1 MSSSFLTTQTPWVK
15 KEEVKR
21 NWYLIDA
28 KNQVLGRLAAKLAYL
43 LQGKHRPDYTPHVD
57 QADFYVIINAEK
69 IKLTGKKIDQ
79 KVYWRHSG
87 YMGGLKLETAR
98 QLLQKKPDQ
107 LIYLA
112 IKGMLPK
119 NRMRNKLLK
128 KVKIYAGETHP
139 HQAQNP
145 KVLDI

>member
-1 MSSSFLTTQTPWVK
+1 MPSFLTNQTPWVK

-28 KNQVLGRLAAKLAYL
+28 KDKVLGRLASHLAYM
-43 LQGKHRPDYTPHVD
+43 LQGKHRADYSPHVD
-57 QADFYVIINAEK
+57 QGDFFVIINADK
-69 IKLTGKKIDQ
+69 VKLTGKKLDQ
-79 KVYWRHSG
+79 KTYWRHSG

-98 QLLQKKPDQ
+98 QLLQKRPEE
-107 LIYLA
+107 LILLA
-112 IKGMLPK
+112 VKRMLPR

-128 KVKIYAGETHP
+128 KIKVYAGEVHP

-145 KVLDI
+145 QPMEF

>member
-1 MSSSFLTTQTPWVK
+1 MSSSFLTTKTPWVK

-28 KNQVLGRLAAKLAYL
+28 KNQVLGRLASKIAYL

-57 QADFYVIINAEK
+57 QADFFVIINAEK
-69 IKLTGKKIDQ
+69 IKLTGKKLDQ
-79 KVYWRHSG
+79 KIYWRHSG

-128 KVKIYAGETHP
+128 KIKIYAGENHP

>member
-1 MSSSFLTTQTPWVK
+1 MPSFLTPQTPWVK

-28 KNQVLGRLAAKLAYL
+28 KDKVLGRLASQLAYM
-43 LQGKHRPDYTPHVD
+43 LQGKHRADYSPHVD
-57 QADFYVIINAEK
+57 QGDFFVIINADK
-69 IKLTGKKIDQ
+69 VKLTGKKLDQ
-79 KVYWRHSG
+79 KTYWKHSG

-98 QLLQKKPDQ
+98 ELLQKKPEE
-107 LIYLA
+107 LILLA
-112 IKGMLPK
+112 VKRMLPR

-128 KVKIYAGETHP
+128 KIKVYAGEVHP

-145 KVLDI
+145 QPMEF